1 MPTGIVNGLARH
13 GGSLVSRLGAPPGG
27 KRVALPVLW
36 RSPRSLGFLVAAM
49 TILGTLTVASMVGRL
64 SHTTSVP
71 ATRLTDLRDTGQLR
85 SLFNADAGETRLIL
99 ILSPT

>member
-1 MPTGIVNGLARH
+1 
-13 GGSLVSRLGAPPGG
+13 
-27 KRVALPVLW
+27 
-36 RSPRSLGFLVAAM
+36 
-49 TILGTLTVASMVGRL
+49 MVGRL

-71 ATRLTDLRDTGQLR
+71 VTRLTDLRDTGQLR

>member
-1 MPTGIVNGLARH
+1 
-13 GGSLVSRLGAPPGG
+13 VSRLGAPPGG
-27 KRVALPVLW
+27 KRVAPPVLW

-49 TILGTLTVASMVGRL
+49 AILGTLTVALMVGRL

-71 ATRLTDLRDTGQLR
+71 DTRLTDLRDIPQLR